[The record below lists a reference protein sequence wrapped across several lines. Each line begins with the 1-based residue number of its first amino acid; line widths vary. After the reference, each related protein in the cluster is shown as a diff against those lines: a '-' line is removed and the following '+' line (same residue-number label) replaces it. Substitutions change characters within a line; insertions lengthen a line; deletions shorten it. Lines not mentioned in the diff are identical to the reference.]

1 MLDFRLSAVIFTNP
15 LFKNPAIFLKGNL
28 SNFHQLTQFCSR
40 TVSLASRRHF
50 KIFHGDNF

>member
-50 KIFHGDNF
+50 KILDGDN